1 MSHREISRAASSLD
15 VILREILRLTE
26 DETDRIIEAVKDL
39 AEQVADQ
46 EIDRLFNRGDFRQG
60 TLTGWAK
67 LGRVWCAYYP
77 NSKRHSWFIDGQGVT
92 NKRDVLT
99 YLEGRMK

>member
-46 EIDRLFNRGDFRQG
+46 EIDRLFNRGDFR
-60 TLTGWAK
+60 
-67 LGRVWCAYYP
+67 
-77 NSKRHSWFIDGQGVT
+77 S
-92 NKRDVLT
+92 
-99 YLEGRMK
+99 

>member
-1 MSHREISRAASSLD
+1 MKQNTPDSLLDMLYAQACREA
-15 VILREILRLTE
+15 
-26 DETDRIIEAVKDL
+26 K
-39 AEQVADQ
+39 
-46 EIDRLFNRGDFRQG
+46 G